1 MDARR
6 ICGPCGPCGR
16 RDVLEKIADA
26 RASSLWYSSPFHSAS
41 SIGYAFRTLALRS
54 EFSSGIFCLD
64 IYHPPCNRGY
74 RLQGAQRFQ
83 TLHRRRRGCTPS
95 QWRFLKNG
103 SSLRFQYQNGPVGW
117 MICFLPPVKQVVASR
132 TQTAERLLK
141 HDLFLKAT
149 CLK

>member
-1 MDARR
+1 MVFKPISFSKFNR
-6 ICGPCGPCGR
+6 IRFQDSGFEVR
-16 RDVLEKIADA
+16 IF
-26 RASSLWYSSPFHSAS
+26 LWN
-41 SIGYAFRTLALRS
+41 
-54 EFSSGIFCLD
+54 FCLD

-117 MICFLPPVKQVVASR
+117 MICFLPPRKAPRKPPEPFCTTGPRHHAISIQRHPVTWGFHR
-132 TQTAERLLK
+132 TNSEDLRAEL
-141 HDLFLKAT
+141 HE
-149 CLK
+149 